1 MAGGSLPTA
10 PASSP
15 LQRKAAEGGKYP
27 PVPEVCVVTGGTGFV
42 SGTCYWVIFEHN
54 TLLLTHITHL
64 LIHNTPT

>member
-42 SGTCYWVIFEHN
+42 SGTCY
-54 TLLLTHITHL
+54 
-64 LIHNTPT
+64 